1 MAKARKPLVGHPR
14 VVSRQAELGPW
25 VLDMGRSKRQCTC
38 PWCDEVFSLFVRSLN
53 GGGKRCPG
61 CKAKVDP
68 NGDAH
73 HYANYKNRRDKMTDI
88 WERAPEGAEYY
99 SANSN
104 TYYRIYRGSVHSWG
118 DESIEWYDHD
128 TPFNNF
134 ESPNFIKR
142 PTTTQERKDG

>member
-1 MAKARKPLVGHPR
+1 M
-14 VVSRQAELGPW
+14 QQ
-25 VLDMGRSKRQCTC
+25 KRLRDRMQIG
-38 PWCDEVFSLFVRSLN
+38 SLA
-53 GGGKRCPG
+53 GGAGQ
-61 CKAKVDP
+61 
-68 NGDAH
+68 H
-73 HYANYKNRRDKMTDI
+73 RRDKMTDI

-104 TYYRIYRGSVHSWG
+104 TYYKTEKGSVQSWG

>member
-1 MAKARKPLVGHPR
+1 
-14 VVSRQAELGPW
+14 
-25 VLDMGRSKRQCTC
+25 
-38 PWCDEVFSLFVRSLN
+38 
-53 GGGKRCPG
+53 
-61 CKAKVDP
+61 
-68 NGDAH
+68 
-73 HYANYKNRRDKMTDI
+73 MTDI

-128 TPFNNF
+128 APFNNF

-142 PTTTQERKDG
+142 PMTQERQREET